1 MHIIEL
7 KERQDSSENIKLSR
21 KYAQLGN
28 FLKEL
33 KKKELPLTV
42 IEAVNNDIEAI
53 NSTPQT
59 ESGLTKS
66 VTQKQTKIIKLLE
79 KELKIVP
86 KNYYRNLWT
95 ALGMSV
101 FGLPMGAALGLSI
114 GNIGLLGI
122 GLPIGMLIGMLVGS
136 QMDKKAF
143 QEGRQL
149 AIEIKD

>member
-1 MHIIEL
+1 MNIIEL
-7 KERQDSSENIKLSR
+7 KERQDISENIKLSR

-59 ESGLTKS
+59 EFDLTIS
-66 VTQKQTKIIKLLE
+66 VTQKQRKIIKLVE

-86 KNYYRNLWT
+86 INYYRNLWS

-101 FGLPMGAALGLSI
+101 FFFFFGAALGLSF
-114 GNIGLLGI
+114 GNMGLIGI
-122 GLPIGMLIGMLVGS
+122 GLPLGMSAGIFVGS
-136 QMDKKAF
+136 KMDKKAF
-143 QEGRQL
+143 EEGRQL
-149 AIEIKD
+149 NIEIK

>member
-1 MHIIEL
+1 MNIIEL
-7 KERQDSSENIKLSR
+7 KERQDISENIKLSR

-42 IEAVNNDIEAI
+42 IESVNNDIEIVNAI
-53 NSTPQT
+53 THS
-59 ESGLTKS
+59 EMGLMKS

-86 KNYYRNLWT
+86 TNYYRNLWT
-95 ALGMSV
+95 ALGLSV
-101 FGLPMGAALGLSI
+101 FGLPIGSIFGLTFRN
-114 GNIGLLGI
+114 GGLLGI

-143 QEGRQL
+143 EEGRQL
-149 AIEIKD
+149 DIEIKN

>member
-1 MHIIEL
+1 MNIIEL
-7 KERQDSSENIKLSR
+7 KERQDISENIKLSR

-33 KKKELPLTV
+33 KKKELPLTI
-42 IEAVNNDIEAI
+42 IESVNNDIEAI
-53 NSTPQT
+53 NGIPRT
-59 ESGLTKS
+59 EFDLTIS
-66 VTQKQTKIIKLLE
+66 VTQTQRKIIKLVE

-95 ALGMSV
+95 TLGMSV
-101 FGLPMGAALGLSI
+101 FGLPIGSIFGLTFRN
-114 GNIGLLGI
+114 GGLLGI

-143 QEGRQL
+143 EEGRQL
-149 AIEIKD
+149 DIEIK

>member
-1 MHIIEL
+1 MNIIEL
-7 KERQDSSENIKLSR
+7 KERKDISENIKLCR

-33 KKKELPLTV
+33 KKKELPLTI
-42 IEAVNNDIEAI
+42 IESVNNDIEAI
-53 NSTPQT
+53 NGIPRT
-59 ESGLTKS
+59 EFDLTIS
-66 VTQKQTKIIKLLE
+66 VTQTQRKIIKLVE

-95 ALGMSV
+95 ALGLSV
-101 FGLPMGAALGLSI
+101 FGLPIGSIFGLTFRN
-114 GNIGLLGI
+114 GGLLGI

-143 QEGRQL
+143 EEGRQL
-149 AIEIKD
+149 DIEIK

>member
-53 NSTPQT
+53 NSIPRI

>member
-7 KERQDSSENIKLSR
+7 KERQDISENIKLSR

-53 NSTPQT
+53 NSIPQT

-66 VTQKQTKIIKLLE
+66 VTQKQAKIIKLLE

-86 KNYYRNLWT
+86 INYYRNLWT
-95 ALGMSV
+95 ALGLSV
-101 FGLPMGAALGLSI
+101 FGLPIGSIFGLTFRN
-114 GNIGLLGI
+114 GGLLGI
-122 GLPIGMLIGMLVGS
+122 GLPIGMLIGIVVGL

-143 QEGRQL
+143 EEGRQL

>member
-7 KERQDSSENIKLSR
+7 KERQDISENIKLSR

-53 NSTPQT
+53 NNTPQT
-59 ESGLTKS
+59 EFDLTIS
-66 VTQKQTKIIKLLE
+66 VTKKQRKIIKLVE

-86 KNYYRNLWT
+86 KNYYRNLWS

-101 FGLPMGAALGLSI
+101 FGLPIGALGLSFE
-114 GNIGLLGI
+114 NMGLIGI
-122 GLPIGMLIGMLVGS
+122 GLPLGMSAGIFVGS
-136 QMDKKAF
+136 KMDKKAF
-143 QEGRQL
+143 EEGRQL
-149 AIEIKD
+149 DIEIK